1 MVQESPKPF
10 CVIGAGPAGLAVCRA
25 LSQFGIPFE
34 CVERESDIGGNFNVA
49 NSRSSVYRSTHLL
62 SSKTMSEFP
71 DLPMPASYPPCPS
84 HTLVLDYFREY
95 ARRFRLNEHISF
107 NTSVER
113 MEPHSDGWAIEF
125 QNGIRKRYQGVA
137 IANGHHWSPS
147 FPAVNGKLHGKVM
160 HAREYHSPEIFQNK
174 RLLVVGGGNTA
185 CDIVADAVPVAS
197 RVYLSMR
204 RPVHFLPKYSF
215 GNPGDVT
222 LRLMNRLKVPMFVQ
236 RFLSSLGARVVNGHP
251 KTIGLRMPA
260 ERIFDANVTVSS
272 IVPFH
277 IRQGDVVVKP
287 EIKVL
292 EGNQVRFTDG
302 TTEDIDIVVFAT
314 GYQLTFPFIDAA
326 HLNCSGGVPDL
337 YLRQFHPDRD
347 DVAVVGMIHAA
358 YGGSW
363 PLMYLQAQLLARF
376 WAARRQGC
384 NIDWFHRL
392 KAEPSP
398 DLTGGYAKLAEKRQ
412 QLSVEP
418 VRFSKHLH
426 SLIRKFDQRCEIQ
439 PLEVNDDSQANIQRA
454 A

>member
-1 MVQESPKPF
+1 
-10 CVIGAGPAGLAVCRA
+10 
-25 LSQFGIPFE
+25 
-34 CVERESDIGGNFNVA
+34 
-49 NSRSSVYRSTHLL
+49 
-62 SSKTMSEFP
+62 
-71 DLPMPASYPPCPS
+71 
-84 HTLVLDYFREY
+84 
-95 ARRFRLNEHISF
+95 
-107 NTSVER
+107 
-113 MEPHSDGWAIEF
+113 
-125 QNGIRKRYQGVA
+125 
-137 IANGHHWSPS
+137 
-147 FPAVNGKLHGKVM
+147 
-160 HAREYHSPEIFQNK
+160 
-174 RLLVVGGGNTA
+174 
-185 CDIVADAVPVAS
+185 
-197 RVYLSMR
+197 
-204 RPVHFLPKYSF
+204 
-215 GNPGDVT
+215 
-222 LRLMNRLKVPMFVQ
+222 
-236 RFLSSLGARVVNGHP
+236 
-251 KTIGLRMPA
+251 MPA

-287 EIKVL
+287 EISVL
-292 EGNQVRFTDG
+292 EGNQVSFADG